1 MESDIMKSP
10 VPHID
15 RKIKSVA
22 LPFGHL
28 SAADA
33 KIEKSKIFNR
43 RHKLFTEL
51 SQVPLNI

>member
-43 RHKLFTEL
+43 RHKLFT
-51 SQVPLNI
+51 